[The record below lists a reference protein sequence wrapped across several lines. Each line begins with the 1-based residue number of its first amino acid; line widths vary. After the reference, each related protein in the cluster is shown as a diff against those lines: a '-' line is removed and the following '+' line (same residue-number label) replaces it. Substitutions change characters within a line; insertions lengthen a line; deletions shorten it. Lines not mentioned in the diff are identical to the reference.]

1 MEQNLTFAEDE
12 SQKYLVFQPISRYFQ
27 IICKTIEI
35 FSWRLKGMS
44 EENIKTPSTP
54 ENSFAQKT

>member
-27 IICKTIEI
+27 IICKTIKI

-54 ENSFAQKT
+54 RK